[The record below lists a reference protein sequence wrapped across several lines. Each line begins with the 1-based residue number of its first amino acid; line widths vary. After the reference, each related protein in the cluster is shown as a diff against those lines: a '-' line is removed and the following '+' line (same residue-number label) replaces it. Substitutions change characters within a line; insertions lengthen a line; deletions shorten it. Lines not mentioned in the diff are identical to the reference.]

1 MRARKPLPALRA
13 CAEVARHAHD
23 ALRRLRVLV
32 RAHVARQR
40 DVRRSGEIDL
50 VPLRAM
56 AAVEQG
62 VEPHRRALG
71 KLWWDLDWDR
81 TTLEKGPLT
90 HRAGRGSLVP

>member
-1 MRARKPLPALRA
+1 MWQLKY
-13 CAEVARHAHD
+13 AHD

-32 RAHVARQR
+32 RAHVARQS

-71 KLWWDLDWDR
+71 KLWWDGLGPDYFR
-81 TTLEKGPLT
+81 KGPLT